1 VLSVPFNTL
10 PRSRDGDEPNASAPF
25 ILVVEPSIHKSL
37 DPLHM
42 HMPPRPLIT
51 LVSLAITQ
59 LASAQIA
66 PPPTAAP
73 PVVPAVVQPAQV
85 AQEQKLG
92 TFEIISISR
101 ARSLVTERR
110 VHPLDTRPVARY
122 LAGHLPG
129 AVHIEDELL
138 RQPTSGLPVQF
149 LTAGELAKIF
159 ERSGVDAARPV
170 LVYSDGEDPLAAT
183 ITAYALLKAG
193 HPRVLLLDG
202 GFEAWRGVAD
212 VTQEYGA
219 YATTPWSMA
228 APTAPVAA
236 SLDDVRRMVDTDEGV
251 LVDARPAKLFRG
263 EGRHWPRNG
272 HIPGAVNV
280 DWKSMMRS
288 DNEALFKPRKEI
300 EALLREA
307 GLDPN
312 FPTIVYCGTGRE
324 ATLLYLYLKG
334 VLQWPRVMLYE
345 GSWTEWSADPSLPA
359 GIGDDPYI
367 PVYGDGDVLV
377 SGQPSEALFRELADQ
392 GVTMVINCRTPLEMG
407 SVPFSQG
414 SLLRTLGV
422 KLVDIPLGGNEG
434 FEPQDVEA
442 LKQTL
447 AHRNGGKVLIH
458 CAGGG
463 RAKELWLAHL
473 IVNEGLSVE
482 AAQER
487 ARAAG
492 MTRRSGL
499 ERLIDRDTVL
509 QSKP

>member
-1 VLSVPFNTL
+1 MHTPTLALLSLAHLSIAHLSIALAF
-10 PRSRDGDEPNASAPF
+10 SAPARPA
-25 ILVVEPSIHKSL
+25 LAAQAATQQASPS
-37 DPLHM
+37 
-42 HMPPRPLIT
+42 
-51 LVSLAITQ
+51 AA
-59 LASAQIA
+59 ASG
-66 PPPTAAP
+66 TAAP
-73 PVVPAVVQPAQV
+73 VASPAASLVTR
-85 AQEQKLG
+85 EQKLG
-92 TFEIISISR
+92 TFEIMSISR
-101 ARSLVTERR
+101 ARPLVHDRR
-110 VHPLDTRPVARY
+110 VHPIDARPVAKY

-138 RQPTSGLPVQF
+138 RQPISGLPVQF
-149 LTAGELAKIF
+149 LPTGELARLF
-159 ERSGVDAARPV
+159 ECAGVTADKPV

-219 YATTPWSMA
+219 YATAPWTMT
-228 APTAPVAA
+228 APTVPVAA
-236 SLDDVRRMVDTDEGV
+236 SLDDVRRMVDTDEGI

-263 EGRHWPRNG
+263 EGKHWPRNG
-272 HIPGAVNV
+272 HILGAVNV
-280 DWKSMMRS
+280 DWKSMMQS

-300 EALLREA
+300 EAQLREA

-334 VLQWPRVMLYE
+334 VLQWPRVLLYE
-345 GSWTEWSADPSLPA
+345 GSWTEWSANPSLPA

-367 PVYGDGDVLV
+367 PVYADGDVLV
-377 SGQPSEALFRELADQ
+377 SGQPSEALFKELADQ

-414 SLLRTLGV
+414 SLLRSLGV
-422 KLVDIPLGGNEG
+422 TLVDIPLGGNEG
-434 FEPQDVEA
+434 FEPKDVEA
-442 LKQTL
+442 LREALGSRK
-447 AHRNGGKVLIH
+447 GGKVLIH

-473 IVNEGLSVE
+473 IVNEGLSFE
-482 AAQER
+482 TAQER
-487 ARAAG
+487 VRAAG
-492 MTRRSGL
+492 MSRRSGL

>member
-1 VLSVPFNTL
+1 MHTPTLALVLF
-10 PRSRDGDEPNASAPF
+10 
-25 ILVVEPSIHKSL
+25 
-37 DPLHM
+37 
-42 HMPPRPLIT
+42 
-51 LVSLAITQ
+51 AITQ
-59 LASAQIA
+59 FASAQ
-66 PPPTAAP
+66 TAAP
-73 PVVPAVVQPAQV
+73 LAAQDAPAAAPAVVTPAVQA

-101 ARSLVTERR
+101 ARTLVAERR
-110 VHPLDTRPVARY
+110 VHPLDTRPIARY

-129 AVHIEDELL
+129 AVHVEDELL

-149 LTAGELAKIF
+149 LEAGELAKIF

-228 APTAPVAA
+228 APTVPVAA

-263 EGRHWPRNG
+263 EGKHWPRNG
-272 HIPGAVNV
+272 HILGAVNV

-288 DNEALFKPRKEI
+288 DNEALFKSRKEI

-334 VLQWPRVMLYE
+334 VLQWPRVTLYE
-345 GSWTEWSADPSLPA
+345 GSWTEWSANPSLPA

-367 PVYGDGDVLV
+367 PVYGDGEVLV

-414 SLLRTLGV
+414 SLLRSLGV

-434 FEPQDVEA
+434 FEPQDVKALKEA
-442 LKQTL
+442 LANHT
-447 AHRNGGKVLIH
+447 GGKVLIH

-482 AAQER
+482 AAQDR
-487 ARAAG
+487 AKAAG
-492 MTRRSGL
+492 MARRSGL
-499 ERLIDRDTVL
+499 ERLIDRETVL

>member
-1 VLSVPFNTL
+1 MHTPTLALLSLAHLSIAHLSIAHLSIALAF
-10 PRSRDGDEPNASAPF
+10 SAPARPA
-25 ILVVEPSIHKSL
+25 LAAQAATQQASPS
-37 DPLHM
+37 
-42 HMPPRPLIT
+42 
-51 LVSLAITQ
+51 AA
-59 LASAQIA
+59 ASG
-66 PPPTAAP
+66 TAAP
-73 PVVPAVVQPAQV
+73 VASPAASLVTR
-85 AQEQKLG
+85 EQKLG
-92 TFEIISISR
+92 TFEIMSISR
-101 ARSLVTERR
+101 ARPLVHDRR
-110 VHPLDTRPVARY
+110 VHPIDARPVAKY

-138 RQPTSGLPVQF
+138 RQPISGLPVQF
-149 LTAGELAKIF
+149 LPTGELARLF
-159 ERSGVDAARPV
+159 ECAGVTADKPV

-219 YATTPWSMA
+219 YATAPWTMT
-228 APTAPVAA
+228 APTVPVAA
-236 SLDDVRRMVDTDEGV
+236 SLDDVRRMVDTDEGI

-263 EGRHWPRNG
+263 EGKHWPRNG
-272 HIPGAVNV
+272 HILGAVNV
-280 DWKSMMRS
+280 DWKSMMQS

-300 EALLREA
+300 EAQLREA

-334 VLQWPRVMLYE
+334 VLQWPRVLLYE
-345 GSWTEWSADPSLPA
+345 GSWTEWSANPSLPA

-377 SGQPSEALFRELADQ
+377 SGQPSEALFKELADQ

-414 SLLRTLGV
+414 SLLRSLGV
-422 KLVDIPLGGNEG
+422 TLVDIPLGGNEG
-434 FEPQDVEA
+434 FEPKDVEA
-442 LKQTL
+442 LREALGSRK
-447 AHRNGGKVLIH
+447 GGKVLIH

-473 IVNEGLSVE
+473 IVNEGLSFE
-482 AAQER
+482 TAQER
-487 ARAAG
+487 VRAAG
-492 MTRRSGL
+492 MSRRSGL

>member
-1 VLSVPFNTL
+1 MT
-10 PRSRDGDEPNASAPF
+10 R
-25 ILVVEPSIHKSL
+25 
-37 DPLHM
+37 
-42 HMPPRPLIT
+42 
-51 LVSLAITQ
+51 
-59 LASAQIA
+59 
-66 PPPTAAP
+66 
-73 PVVPAVVQPAQV
+73 
-85 AQEQKLG
+85 EQKLG
-92 TFEIISISR
+92 TFEIMSISR
-101 ARSLVTERR
+101 ARPLVRDRR
-110 VHPLDTRPVARY
+110 VHPIDARPVARY

-138 RQPTSGLPVQF
+138 RQPISGLPVQV
-149 LTAGELAKIF
+149 LPTGELAKLF
-159 ERSGVDAARPV
+159 ERAGVTADKPV

-219 YATTPWSMA
+219 YATAPWTMT
-228 APTAPVAA
+228 APTVPVAA
-236 SLDDVRRMVDTDEGV
+236 SLDDVRRMVDTDEGI
-251 LVDARPAKLFRG
+251 LVDARSAKLFRG
-263 EGRHWPRNG
+263 EGKHWPRNG
-272 HIPGAVNV
+272 HILGAVNV
-280 DWKSMMRS
+280 DWKSMVRS

-334 VLQWPRVMLYE
+334 VLLWPRFLLYE
-345 GSWTEWSADPSLPA
+345 GSWTEWSANPSLPA

-367 PVYGDGDVLV
+367 PVYDDGDVLV
-377 SGQPSEALFRELADQ
+377 SGQPSESLFKELADQ

-414 SLLRTLGV
+414 SLLRSLGV
-422 KLVDIPLGGNEG
+422 TLVDIPLGGNEG
-434 FEPQDVEA
+434 FEPKDVEA
-442 LKQTL
+442 LKEAL
-447 AHRNGGKVLIH
+447 GSRKGGKVLIH

-473 IVNEGLSVE
+473 IVNEGLSFQ

-487 ARAAG
+487 VRAAG
-492 MTRRSGL
+492 MSRRSGL

-509 QSKP
+509 QSRP

>member
-1 VLSVPFNTL
+1 MT
-10 PRSRDGDEPNASAPF
+10 R
-25 ILVVEPSIHKSL
+25 
-37 DPLHM
+37 
-42 HMPPRPLIT
+42 
-51 LVSLAITQ
+51 
-59 LASAQIA
+59 
-66 PPPTAAP
+66 
-73 PVVPAVVQPAQV
+73 
-85 AQEQKLG
+85 EQKLG
-92 TFEIISISR
+92 TFEIMSISR
-101 ARSLVTERR
+101 ARPLVRDRR
-110 VHPLDTRPVARY
+110 VHPIDARPVARY

-138 RQPTSGLPVQF
+138 RQPISGLPVQV
-149 LTAGELAKIF
+149 LPTGELAKLF
-159 ERSGVDAARPV
+159 ERAGVTADKPV

-219 YATTPWSMA
+219 YATAPWTMT
-228 APTAPVAA
+228 APTVPVAA
-236 SLDDVRRMVDTDEGV
+236 SLDDVRRMVDTDEGI
-251 LVDARPAKLFRG
+251 LVDARSAKLFRG
-263 EGRHWPRNG
+263 EGKHWPRNG
-272 HIPGAVNV
+272 HILGAVNV
-280 DWKSMMRS
+280 DWKSMVRS

-334 VLQWPRVMLYE
+334 VLQWPRVLLYE
-345 GSWTEWSADPSLPA
+345 GSWTEWSANPSLPA

-367 PVYGDGDVLV
+367 PVYDDGDVLV
-377 SGQPSEALFRELADQ
+377 SGQPSESLFKELADQ

-414 SLLRTLGV
+414 SLLRSLGV
-422 KLVDIPLGGNEG
+422 TLVDIPLGGNEG
-434 FEPQDVEA
+434 FEPKDVEA
-442 LKQTL
+442 LKEAL
-447 AHRNGGKVLIH
+447 GSRKGGKVLIH

-473 IVNEGLSVE
+473 IVNEGLSFQ

-487 ARAAG
+487 VRAAG
-492 MTRRSGL
+492 MSRRSGL

-509 QSKP
+509 QSRP